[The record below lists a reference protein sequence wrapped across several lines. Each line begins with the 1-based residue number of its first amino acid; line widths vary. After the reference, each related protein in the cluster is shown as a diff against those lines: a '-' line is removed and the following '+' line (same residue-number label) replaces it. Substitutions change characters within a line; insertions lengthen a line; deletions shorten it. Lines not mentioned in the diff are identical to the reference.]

1 MMGGYKLSDEKKG
14 HVHHGKTTRNIL
26 NPGRVLTASGLKSG
40 DTLLDAGSGDGF
52 ISFAA
57 SQLVGENGIV
67 YALDAYPESVAN
79 IKEEAEKEG
88 VNNLETIFA
97 DLTDEIPLDDNSVDV
112 CVMANVLHGF
122 VENNEVEEVM
132 KVISRVVRSE
142 GVFAVVEFKKL
153 TGPPGPP
160 LEVKLSTQDVKD
172 ILVQHDFHPVSSL
185 EVGKY
190 QYLVKGINRK

>member
-1 MMGGYKLSDEKKG
+1 MSDEKKG

-57 SQLVGENGIV
+57 SQLVGEKGIV

-132 KVISRVVRSE
+132 KEISRVVKSE
-142 GVFAVVEFKKL
+142 GVFAVAEFKKL
-153 TGPPGPP
+153 AGPPGPP
-160 LEVKLSTQDVKD
+160 LEVKLSPQDVED
-172 ILVQHDFHPVSSL
+172 ILVQYDFEPVSSW
-185 EVGKY
+185 EVGQY
-190 QYLVKGINRK
+190 HYLVKGINQK

>member
-1 MMGGYKLSDEKKG
+1 M
-14 HVHHGKTTRNIL
+14 
-26 NPGRVLTASGLKSG
+26 
-40 DTLLDAGSGDGF
+40 
-52 ISFAA
+52 
-57 SQLVGENGIV
+57 GENGIV

-132 KVISRVVRSE
+132 KEISRVVRSE

-153 TGPPGPP
+153 AGPPGPP
-160 LEVKLSTQDVKD
+160 LEVKLSTQDVED

-190 QYLVKGINRK
+190 HYLVKGINRK